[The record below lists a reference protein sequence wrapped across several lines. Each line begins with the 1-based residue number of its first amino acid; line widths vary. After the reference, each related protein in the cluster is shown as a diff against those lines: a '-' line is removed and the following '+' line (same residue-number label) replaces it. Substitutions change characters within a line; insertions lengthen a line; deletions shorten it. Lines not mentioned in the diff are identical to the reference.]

1 MDSRADI
8 LAFSQS
14 EKIKAGLIWATQL
27 TEMAVGMPKAEQSA
41 ASRMLRAVIGMVG
54 NEIHLGKKSAP
65 HTLWPQVEKSVDLAL
80 VMINSGVIREAS
92 YHLSQALSRTTTIGQ
107 KAMASLIDRKLL

>member
-1 MDSRADI
+1 MESRADI

-27 TEMAVGMPKAEQSA
+27 TEMAVGMPESEQPVA
-41 ASRMLRAVIGMVG
+41 GRMLRAVIGMVA

-65 HTLWPQVEKSVDLAL
+65 QALWAEVEKNVDLAL
-80 VMINSGVIREAS
+80 VMIDSGVTREAS

-107 KAMASLIDRKLL
+107 KAMTALIDRKLL